1 MNTKQQIQYKPVP
14 EAVKVKKAFCVENEE
29 YILLFHYET
38 QILTYNKQTQEVE
51 QIDPASITSAR
62 AINQVNEYFSLGID
76 YKKELKR
83 LYNTT
88 FAEHRWI

>member
-1 MNTKQQIQYKPVP
+1 MNIQNQINFKPVP
-14 EAVKVKKAFCVENEE
+14 EAVKVKKAFCVESDE

-38 QILTYNKQTQEVE
+38 QILTYNKKTETVE

-62 AINQVNEYFSLGID
+62 AINQVNEYFGLGID

-88 FAEHRWI
+88 FKEHRWI